1 MDANGYFSA
10 FRIARASLEEE
21 SLLRQECEIRIH
33 GEFPD
38 QGQVRNLR
46 IANDRNILEREK

>member
-21 SLLRQECEIRIH
+21 SLLLQECEIRIH

-46 IANDRNILEREK
+46 ITNDRNILEREK